1 MARSPPAAS
10 IAGCGNSMVAVVT
23 AEGPT
28 VRTSHPPGSP
38 LHGSDHAAH
47 LSLTLPDCDCKPPA
61 RAVRAR
67 RCQRGSRHD
76 HLHRDLLPGSWFEDK
91 RTLRD
96 EIAAVLTS
104 QNVQPGRFSPSP
116 WTTARVDQRRGSA
129 LPAGGAVATTPYG
142 LRSRPPPAPPRG
154 AQAVR
159 SPPSEC
165 MRLT

>member
-47 LSLTLPDCDCKPPA
+47 LSLTLPDCGCKPPA

-76 HLHRDLLPGSWFEDK
+76 HFHRDLRPGSWFEDK

-96 EIAAVLTS
+96 DITAVLTS
-104 QNVQPGRFSPSP
+104 QKVQPGRFSPSP
-116 WTTARVDQRRGSA
+116 WTAARVDQRRGSA
-129 LPAGGAVATTPYG
+129 FPRAEPW
-142 LRSRPPPAPPRG
+142 PPRRT
-154 AQAVR
+154 ACAHVR
-159 SPPSEC
+159 LQRPSARASRTVTPSEC